1 MRISDWSSDGCSS
14 DLVPR
19 MLANI
24 RRADPLMDGHRLG
37 RCKAPILL
45 IRAGAETEGQG
56 SKPVFDWQRHTASE
70 VRSITIDCSHAAM
83 LDDAYASIIAQQIGE
98 LACRSRKQHRAAFA
112 SRSSSRRTTQ
122 P

>member
-45 IRAGAETEGQG
+45 IRAGTETEGQG

-83 LDDAYASIIAQQIGE
+83 LD
-98 LACRSRKQHRAAFA
+98 RSEERRSGKECVSSCKSWWSPEPLKKKEKQ
-112 SRSSSRRTTQ
+112 
-122 P
+122 